1 MKSFLAACLL
11 LLFLVSVQAQ
21 SLPSPVTQAF
31 KKSQIPLDAI
41 SVYVQEVTSPK
52 EVLKPLISWQAEQ
65 PFQPA
70 STIKLVTSYA
80 ALDMLGPAYTWKTSV
95 YMNGHMEGD
104 VLHGDLILQGGG
116 DPRLVVENFWTLL
129 RQIRAKGI
137 RTIQGNLILDS
148 SWMEPQHFDAA
159 TFDGDPTRP
168 YNVGPDALLVNY
180 NVLNLQLHPE
190 ADGLRVTTL
199 TPIALQSTVNVRFE
213 TGACGEW
220 RNKLTPTFSMVSQKM
235 HMELTGT
242 YARSCGDQ
250 TWLLQPYPLSHADYV
265 GALFREL
272 WKETGGQFDG
282 EVQQATLP
290 TLPSTAEL
298 VTEMKSESL
307 PEILR
312 LLNKYSNNVM
322 TRLVMLTLDK
332 EANQQAANSTRA
344 SQLIQDWFARIGI
357 NAQGIQMENGS
368 GLSRTERIS
377 AYQMGR
383 MLTHAFSSPVM
394 PELMSSLPVLGVDGS
409 MKKRAVD
416 MAVAG
421 HAHIKSGSLKN
432 VRAVAGYVLA
442 ASGKRY
448 VVVCFVNHKNAEQS
462 TAAQDELLQ
471 WVYAKG

>member
-1 MKSFLAACLL
+1 MKSFLAACLF

-21 SLPSPVTQAF
+21 SLPPSVTQAF
-31 KKSQIPLDAI
+31 KKSQIPPDAVSI
-41 SVYVQEVTSPK
+41 YVQEVTSPQK
-52 EVLKPLISWQAEQ
+52 ELKPLISWQADQ

-80 ALDMLGPAYTWKTSV
+80 ALDMLGPAYTWTTSV
-95 YMNGHMEGD
+95 YMTGHMQDD

-116 DPRLVVENFWTLL
+116 DPRLVLENFWTLL

-159 TFDGDPTRP
+159 AFDGDPTRP

-190 ADGLRVTTL
+190 ADGFRVTIL
-199 TPIALQSTVNVRFE
+199 TPLALQSTVNVRFE

-220 RNKLTPTFSMVSQKM
+220 RHKLVPTFSMVSQKM

-272 WKETGGQFDG
+272 WKEMGGQLNG
-282 EVQQATLP
+282 EVQQAKLP
-290 TLPSTAEL
+290 PVVEQ
-298 VTEMKSESL
+298 VTEMKSEPL

-312 LLNKYSNNVM
+312 FLNKYSNNVM

-332 EANQQAANSTRA
+332 EANQQPANAVRA
-344 SQLIQDWFARIGI
+344 SKLIQDWFTRIGI

-383 MLTHAFSSPVM
+383 MLTHAFASPVM
-394 PELMSSLPVLGVDGS
+394 PEFISSLPVLGVDGS
-409 MKKRAVD
+409 MKKRAVNL
-416 MAVAG
+416 AVAG
-421 HAHIKSGSLKN
+421 KAHIKSGSLEN

-448 VVVCFVNHKNAEQS
+448 VVVCFVNHQNAEQS
-462 TAAQDELLQ
+462 NAAQDELLQ
-471 WVYAKG
+471 WVYEKG